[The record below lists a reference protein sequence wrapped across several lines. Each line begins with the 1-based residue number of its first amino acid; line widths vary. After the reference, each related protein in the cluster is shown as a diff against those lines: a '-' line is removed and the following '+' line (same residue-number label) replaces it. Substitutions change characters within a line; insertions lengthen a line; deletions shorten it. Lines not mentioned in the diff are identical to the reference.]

1 MGLQKAIEPPL
12 QNATEKQKAISLPMA
27 PEASCSL
34 PYDMGLC
41 RGHVG
46 HVWLLCFDGSWGV
59 NSGVNIN
66 VHTCGAAA

>member
-1 MGLQKAIEPPL
+1 
-12 QNATEKQKAISLPMA
+12 MA

-46 HVWLLCFDGSWGV
+46 HVWLVCFDGSMGV
-59 NSGVNIN
+59 NICVKIN
-66 VHTCGAAA
+66 VHTYDSPAVMRNYVFTPVVKAQTDESHHYT